1 MESVLAVLCIVFFA
15 VLTYGLVQ
23 GRNLTKDHLYNCRTL
38 YIPEDIDLELAYKN
52 VTDKNLDALKK
63 RARELGAS
71 QKFVER
77 FDKDSDKTDLQKFII
92 LNSISNEH
100 ILFDK
105 LEDTLEDKETHKR
118 ELKNI
123 TTRVTNEIDNIPTP
137 ISSNKKRDLYRDLG
151 IDISGTDKEI
161 KKQLKKKYIEQSI
174 GVKGFNDPSI
184 SIKELRKDAGLDD

>member
-1 MESVLAVLCIVFFA
+1 MESVLAILCIVFFA

-77 FDKDSDKTDLQKFII
+77 FDKGSDKTDLQKFII

-100 ILFDK
+100 ILFDSI
-105 LEDTLEDKETHKR
+105 EDTLDSKETHKR
-118 ELKNI
+118 ELNNI
-123 TTRVTNEIDNIPTP
+123 TTGRRIFTFNKRRKNM
-137 ISSNKKRDLYRDLG
+137 SN
-151 IDISGTDKEI
+151 TDKHGRY
-161 KKQLKKKYIEQSI
+161 KL
-174 GVKGFNDPSI
+174 
-184 SIKELRKDAGLDD
+184 L